1 MLCPATV
8 ANVVCG
14 YDVLGF
20 AIDNPGDEVIVSFNN
35 NNKTVITKIEGDQE
49 SYRLMPIKRG
59 WTCGESVLE
68 KIGSNQGVDIE
79 LYKRC
84 L

>member
-35 NNKTVITKIEGDQE
+35 NNKTVITKIEGDQGKLPLDAKKC
-49 SYRLMPIKRG
+49 SWTRG
-59 WTCGESVLE
+59 
-68 KIGSNQGVDIE
+68 
-79 LYKRC
+79 
-84 L
+84 

>member
-1 MLCPATV
+1 MKKIKCYAPATV

-49 SYRLMPIKRG
+49 SYRLMPIKT
-59 WTCGESVLE
+59 WL
-68 KIGSNQGVDIE
+68 DMW
-79 LYKRC
+79 
-84 L
+84 

>member
-20 AIDNPGDEVIVSFNN
+20 AIDNPGDEVVVSFNDSS
-35 NNKTVITKIEGDQE
+35 KTVITKIEGDQGK
-49 SYRLMPIKRG
+49 LPA
-59 WTCGESVLE
+59 
-68 KIGSNQGVDIE
+68 
-79 LYKRC
+79 
-84 L
+84 

>member
-1 MLCPATV
+1 MKKNKMLCPATV

-35 NNKTVITKIEGDQE
+35 NNKTVITKIEGDQGK
-49 SYRLMPIKRG
+49 LP
-59 WTCGESVLE
+59 LDAE
-68 KIGSNQGVDIE
+68 KTWLDTW
-79 LYKRC
+79 
-84 L
+84 